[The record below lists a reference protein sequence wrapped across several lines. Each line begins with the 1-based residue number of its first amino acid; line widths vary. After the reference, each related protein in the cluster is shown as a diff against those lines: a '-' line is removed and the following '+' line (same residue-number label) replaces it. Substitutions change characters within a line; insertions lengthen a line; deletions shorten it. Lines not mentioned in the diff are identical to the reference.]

1 MLRRAIASAIA
12 PRVSPFLHSIVF
24 LMPFALCALAENP
37 PAPEGM
43 VFIKGGT
50 FAMGSKDGASDE
62 QPVHDVTVKSFFM
75 DRTEVTNA
83 QFEAFTK
90 ATKYVTVAEKL
101 LSAKDIPGLLP
112 EFEGKT
118 LSLCFRAPKGEVDL
132 RDAAQWW
139 VPVIGANWRHPD
151 GAESNLTGR
160 ERHPVV
166 HVAWD
171 DAVAYCKWAG
181 KRLPTEAEW
190 EYAARGGLQGARF
203 VWGNEFNPGGK
214 WMANTWQGKFP
225 GENTGEDGYKNT
237 APVGSYQPNGFG
249 LFDMAGNVWEW
260 CSDWYLPD
268 YYARSPKENPPGPDT
283 SFDPDEPGTMKR
295 VTRGGSW
302 MCADSYCRGYRPG
315 ARMKTSTDTGLQNT
329 GFRCVKDVP

>member
-1 MLRRAIASAIA
+1 MG
-12 PRVSPFLHSIVF
+12 PGVPSPFRPLVPLLLAVAHCFS
-24 LMPFALCALAENP
+24 AENP

-43 VFIKGGT
+43 VFIRGGT

-62 QPVHDVTVKSFFM
+62 QPVHEVTVKSFFM
-75 DRTEVTNA
+75 DQTEVTNG

-90 ATKYVTVAEKL
+90 AAGYLTVAERT
-101 LSAKDIPGLLP
+101 LSAKEIPGLLP

-118 LSLCFRAPKGEVDL
+118 LSLCFRAPTGDVDL
-132 RDAAQWW
+132 RNSAQWW
-139 VPVIGANWRHPD
+139 LPVIGANWRHPD
-151 GAESNLTGR
+151 GPGSDLKGIEK
-160 ERHPVV
+160 HPVV

-190 EYAARGGLQGARF
+190 EYAARGGLEGARF
-203 VWGNEFNPGGK
+203 IWGNEFNPGGK
-214 WMANTWQGKFP
+214 WMANTWQGRFP
-225 GENTGEDGYKNT
+225 GENTGEDGYKRT
-237 APVGSYQPNGFG
+237 APVRTYQPNGFG

-260 CSDWYLPD
+260 CADWYLPD
-268 YYARSPKENPPGPDT
+268 YYARSPKENPTGPDT

-302 MCADSYCRGYRPG
+302 MCADNYCRGYRPG
-315 ARMKTSTDTGLQNT
+315 ARMKTSPDTGLQNT

>member
-1 MLRRAIASAIA
+1 MLT
-12 PRVSPFLHSIVF
+12 
-24 LMPFALCALAENP
+24 ALSVLADNP

-75 DRTEVTNA
+75 DRTAVTNA

-90 ATKYVTVAEKL
+90 ATNYVTVAERV
-101 LSAKDIPGLLP
+101 LSAKEIPGLLP

-118 LSLCFRAPKGEVDL
+118 MSLCFRAPKGEVDL
-132 RDAAQWW
+132 RNPGQWW
-139 VPVIGANWRHPD
+139 LPVVGANWRHPD
-151 GAESNLTGR
+151 GAESNLIGR

-181 KRLPTEAEW
+181 KRLPTEAER

-225 GENTGEDGYKNT
+225 AENTGEDGYKNT
-237 APVGSYQPNGFG
+237 APVGSYQPNGYG

-283 SFDPDEPGTMKR
+283 SFDPDEPGIMKR

-302 MCADSYCRGYRPG
+302 MCSDSYCRGYRPG
-315 ARMKTSTDTGLQNT
+315 ARMKTSSDTGLQNT